1 MRTSSPAI
9 LVFDD
14 HCTLGVH
21 LVVVVQRVMAADQ
34 RIGTKT
40 VEDYKNYLYMLKIYE
55 FILYFGKDGISNNK
69 FKWEKRIIIMNV
81 DKMEIYI
88 FILSLVIW

>member
-1 MRTSSPAI
+1 MN
-9 LVFDD
+9 L
-14 HCTLGVH
+14 
-21 LVVVVQRVMAADQ
+21 
-34 RIGTKT
+34 
-40 VEDYKNYLYMLKIYE
+40 
-55 FILYFGKDGISNNK
+55 LYFGKDGISNNK

>member
-1 MRTSSPAI
+1 MRTSSPVI
-9 LVFDD
+9 LFFDD

-40 VEDYKNYLYMLKIYE
+40 VEDYKNYLYKLKIYE
-55 FILYFGKDGISNNK
+55 FNILYFGKDSISNNK
-69 FKWEKRIIIMNV
+69 FKWEKRIIIMCV
-81 DKMEIYI
+81 D
-88 FILSLVIW
+88 